1 MLSNFALSLSHEG
14 IRFLK
19 RAPDG
24 WLLVS
29 ETALDNPEL
38 PNELNKML
46 DAAVILDSSP
56 IWSKLLIPNDQIKY
70 MTLDDPQ
77 AGIDEIEA
85 ALEAETPYRASEL
98 AYDYSRDNDRT
109 YVAAVA
115 HDTLQEAE
123 DFANEYRFS
132 PLSFA
137 AVPTAGTFIG
147 EPFFGRSKLAETQNI
162 SAERETQAVAVIGIA
177 DLQTAVNEPEPQDE
191 PSEPETDF
199 SDISVPLAPPP
210 APPAEP
216 ADDVV
221 LFETSAPKDGPKLP
235 EFSAIAPT
243 VSTVQSRISSIVP
256 SDAPAAVVTPT
267 IAAPVTPP
275 EPVIAPKPPK
285 PETKTADAA
294 SKVQVAI
301 DDQRKKPRFLLL
313 ILMGLL
319 IAFMAAVAV
328 WASVADFDVSR
339 LWGGS
344 NDSDIVVTEVD
355 LVDEDLPTETDEMLA
370 DLIED
375 VEMSE
380 PDPVMDTLLAENGT
394 LLPPTDL
401 PTGQVMSP
409 AEAQRLYAATG
420 VWQKSPAFAYIPQPE
435 TSDSVTIAAID
446 PVTFGT
452 DAVALPNIAAMQ
464 PDLSYI
470 SPLSPP
476 TPGTEFQR
484 DARGFIAATVEGTV
498 LPSGVVVYAGRPSPV
513 APNRPFE
520 TEPEAQGTIPDG
532 STLTTS
538 SGVALSSVRPT
549 ARPDGLA
556 EQIERDALGGFTA
569 NELAGLRPRLRPAAV
584 EESAAAAIQE
594 SVVIPQ
600 ADVAAIAAAVASA
613 APRVPVENAT
623 PQAVEQSPVPPVRP
637 RNFDRVVSRTDDANT
652 VAPTARNAVVQPTG
666 PVPNSVATAA
676 TDRNVISLRQVAL
689 IGISGSSSNR
699 TAIVRFRNGSVQSVR
714 VGDSLDG
721 GQVTAISERS
731 LNYSKR
737 GRVITL
743 DMP

>member
-38 PNELNKML
+38 PNELNQML

-70 MTLDDPQ
+70 MTLDDPRV
-77 AGIDEIEA
+77 GTDEIEA

-115 HDTLQEAE
+115 RDTLQEAE

-137 AVPTAGTFIG
+137 AVPAEGTFIG
-147 EPFFGRSKLAETQNI
+147 EPFFGRSKLAEAQNI
-162 SAERETQAVAVIGIA
+162 SVERETQAVEVIGIA
-177 DLQTAVNEPEPQDE
+177 DLQAAPDEADQQAETPEPEI
-191 PSEPETDF
+191 DF
-199 SDISVPLAPPP
+199 SEISVPLTPPP

-216 ADDVV
+216 ADDAVI
-221 LFETSAPKDGPKLP
+221 FETSAPKDGPKLP

-243 VSTVQSRISSIVP
+243 VSAVPSRISSIVP
-256 SDAPAAVVTPT
+256 NDGLVAVATPT
-267 IAAPVTPP
+267 ISAPVAPP

-285 PETKTADAA
+285 TEPKTPDAEPT
-294 SKVQVAI
+294 VQIAI
-301 DDQRKKPRFLLL
+301 DDHRKKPRFLLL

-319 IAFMAAVAV
+319 IVFMAAVAV
-328 WASVADFDVSR
+328 WASFADIDVSR

-344 NDSDIVVTEVD
+344 NDNEIVVTDVD
-355 LVDEDLPTETDEMLA
+355 LIGADAPSENDEMLA
-370 DLIED
+370 DLVED
-375 VEMSE
+375 VEMTE
-380 PDPVMDTLLAENGT
+380 LDAVMDTLLAEDGT

-401 PTGQVMSP
+401 PNGQVMSP

-420 VWQKSPAFAYIPQPE
+420 VWQKSPAFAYIPQPQ
-435 TSDSVTIAAID
+435 TSDNVTIAAID

-452 DAVALPNIAAMQ
+452 DAVALPNMAAMQ
-464 PDLSYI
+464 PDLSYL

-498 LPSGVVVYAGRPSPV
+498 LPSGVVVYAGRPSPIV
-513 APNRPFE
+513 PNRPE
-520 TEPEAQGTIPDG
+520 GLAPDTQDAIPDG

-538 SGVALSSVRPT
+538 SGAALASVRPT
-549 ARPDGLA
+549 ARPEGLA
-556 EQIERDALGGFTA
+556 EQIERGALGGFTA
-569 NELAGLRPRLRPAAV
+569 NELAGLRPRLRPTAI
-584 EESAAAAIQE
+584 EEKAAAAIQE
-594 SVVIPQ
+594 PVVVPQ

-613 APRVPVENAT
+613 APRAPVDNAT
-623 PQAVEQSPVPPVRP
+623 PQAVAQSPEPPVRP
-637 RNFDRVVSRTDDANT
+637 RNFDRVVSRTDEANT
-652 VAPTARNAVVQPTG
+652 AVPTARNAVVQPTG

-676 TDRNVISLRQVAL
+676 TDRNVISMRQVSL
-689 IGISGSSSNR
+689 IGVSGTSSSR
-699 TAIVRFRNGSVQSVR
+699 SAVVRLSNGRIQTVR

-743 DMP
+743 DLP